1 MLNAVSG
8 PNTGA
13 RDWFSSL
20 PVPPLLSSFCNI
32 SSTSLRVDSTPG
44 TNRMNRRQI
53 DTVGGALCEICCFVV
68 LSFYILRLQKGY
80 QIFIRDTKFCYLG
93 IRPGYQ
99 NIWLKSTTRRLTSMK
114 RIDEKL

>member
-1 MLNAVSG
+1 MQYPGLLNKV
-8 PNTGA
+8 A

-53 DTVGGALCEICCFVV
+53 ETTQVYLKLTFIYKSNIEKC
-68 LSFYILRLQKGY
+68 FYIV
-80 QIFIRDTKFCYLG
+80 
-93 IRPGYQ
+93 
-99 NIWLKSTTRRLTSMK
+99 K
-114 RIDEKL
+114 RNL